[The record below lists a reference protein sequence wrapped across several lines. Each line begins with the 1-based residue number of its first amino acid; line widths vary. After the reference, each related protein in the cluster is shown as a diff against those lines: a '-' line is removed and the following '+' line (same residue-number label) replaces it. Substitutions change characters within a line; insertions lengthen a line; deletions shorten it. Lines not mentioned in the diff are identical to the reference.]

1 MKNYKQMSSAAKDLD
16 KAVNAAKADL
26 EPIKDDVE
34 EHREI
39 NEKIGSIY
47 SCSDQLSIFR
57 HTLKLLLDK
66 NKIIQ
71 FRTDMHGTVSVRSDG
86 ENYDIETENGNK

>member
-66 NKIIQ
+66 NKIT
-71 FRTDMHGTVSVRSDG
+71 FKEFEDFNTVVDSIV
-86 ENYDIETENGNK
+86 TEVKSHNHNN